1 MVGGGSLA
9 AGSGALTPCA
19 GLEGMAL
26 GSGLIEG
33 RCHCGNISFL
43 FARSQPGKRITVRCC
58 GCSFCRMHGGAYT
71 SDPAGELD
79 ITVRDERQLNRYRFG
94 TETAEFY
101 ICSRCGVVLAV
112 VSKINGRLYAVVNVN
127 TFQNV
132 DSSDLES
139 ADTDFE
145 GESTK
150 NRLDRRARTW
160 IPAVRINDQLK

>member
-1 MVGGGSLA
+1 
-9 AGSGALTPCA
+9 
-19 GLEGMAL
+19 
-26 GSGLIEG
+26 
-33 RCHCGNISFL
+33 
-43 FARSQPGKRITVRCC
+43 
-58 GCSFCRMHGGAYT
+58 MHGGAYT